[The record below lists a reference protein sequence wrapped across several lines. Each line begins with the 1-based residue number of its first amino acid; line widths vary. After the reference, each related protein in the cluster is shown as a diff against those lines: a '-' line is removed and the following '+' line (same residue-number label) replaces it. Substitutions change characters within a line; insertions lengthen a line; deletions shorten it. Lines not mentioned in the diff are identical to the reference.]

1 VESTGNVRATQSL
14 DSFTGRGAL
23 PMPLLTRP
31 NEYYVIFI
39 HDLTDPSMNSLISSK
54 GSSNIQQEDKQK
66 SDKKSLFRVLLFC
79 RLKRDRS
86 LESLWVMSRF
96 SLKCSRALFNSG
108 YLPALVTRIPYR
120 TSGKRSSRTGTSKK
134 PRQAHRAIFT
144 SCRLPQ
150 YRTPTA
156 PR

>member
-1 VESTGNVRATQSL
+1 
-14 DSFTGRGAL
+14 
-23 PMPLLTRP
+23 MPLLTRP

-66 SDKKSLFRVLLFC
+66 SDKK
-79 RLKRDRS
+79 
-86 LESLWVMSRF
+86 
-96 SLKCSRALFNSG
+96 KCSRALFNSG